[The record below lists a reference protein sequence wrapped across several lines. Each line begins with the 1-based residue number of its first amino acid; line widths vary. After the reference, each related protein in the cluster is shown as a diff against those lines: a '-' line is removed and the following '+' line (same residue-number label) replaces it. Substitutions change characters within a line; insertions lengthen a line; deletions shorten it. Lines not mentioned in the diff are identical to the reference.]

1 MKKLLAIL
9 FMALSTQAFADAVG
23 IEVGEVNVQ
32 NGMAHQTYAAFAYR
46 KDINQM
52 VSLDV
57 ATAGLRTDDAMGR
70 PSDAASVRV
79 ETGATFRLGRIGSL
93 GLYDRVALGNQFGSW
108 TNMKTRSSANQ
119 DFTYWSNELGVMTS
133 FGKVDARLG
142 YRWRNTNGADRGFK
156 TETTRLNVGYNVD
169 KQNRFG
175 IGYDAL
181 RGDFKA
187 NQVALTYTRS
197 F

>member
-23 IEVGEVNVQ
+23 IEVGEVNIQ
-32 NGMAHQTYAAFAYR
+32 NGMAHQTGVAIAYR
-46 KDINQM
+46 KDVNRA
-52 VSLDV
+52 VSLDLGV
-57 ATAGLRTDDAMGR
+57 LGARTDDAMGR
-70 PSDAASVRV
+70 PSDAATSRV
-79 ETGATFRLGRIGSL
+79 ETGATFRLGRVGSL
-93 GLYDRVALGNQFGSW
+93 GFYDRIAIGNQFGSW
-108 TNMKTRSSANQ
+108 TNMKTRASANQ

-142 YRWRNTNGADRGFK
+142 YRWRDVISGDRGFK

-181 RGDFKA
+181 RGDFKS
-187 NQVALTYTRS
+187 NQVSLTYTRS